1 MNDEDMEVLDEWDE
15 DELFEDDDLLDAVQ
29 SQSGGHLGSITK
41 HGGYEDM
48 TDEEISKFQNSTEYK
63 EYKADIEEAV
73 DVKANMHGK
82 TVQEILGLSEQKES
96 LYYSYNAL
104 EHYDVDIDIYEDIVA
119 QSPVMQQTLEEG
131 EQVLP
136 TFKYLH
142 QDIFLSLY
150 KYKAKIIPETKMHTS
165 TRMNR
170 GIIGNLV
177 NTPEYISLR
186 QTCRLDQ
193 FNAALGTEIL
203 GREALEILKQA
214 IEQIQD
220 LQKKKQAMD
229 ELLEKESQIDEL
241 LEENQAIDELIQ
253 DMQKGYPGNGQSM
266 DELLAQKDA
275 NEQAAAALKEVAN
288 QIAEQCDEL
297 IDEDDFAEEVST
309 VIGKSLD
316 ETSTEVRETSELCN
330 AWGLGTG
337 NECKVAF
344 QQKKDA
350 VEKIRKSPKLKKFTD
365 IIGRMKE
372 SAITEQKKK
381 AKHGAVEIKSVT
393 VGQKIEDSLPSD
405 RMNLVN
411 EVTKKDFMRRMTEN
425 SLLTYAKE
433 STKEKNKGPI
443 IVCVDTSGSM
453 EGDEEIW
460 SKALSVGLLEV
471 AQMQK
476 RDFACIIYS
485 SHADDPIVIRKDEIS
500 PQKVIDVAERFH
512 NGGTNFEAPLN
523 KALELIKDSTFKNAD
538 IVFITDGDCYVS
550 DSFSRKFA
558 QTKEDKDFRTL
569 GVLVNMG
576 RGHHSDSSLKE
587 FCDSITF
594 VSDIADI
601 KNADSDVN
609 KSIFGAI

>member
-1 MNDEDMEVLDEWDE
+1 MKDEEMDALDWDDELLEDEDLM
-15 DELFEDDDLLDAVQ
+15 DAVQ
-29 SQSGGHLGSITK
+29 QSSGFGSIQK

-48 TDEEISKFQNSTEYK
+48 TDEEIEQFQNSTEYK
-63 EYKADIEEAV
+63 EFKADIEEAV
-73 DVKANMHGK
+73 DTKANMHGK
-82 TVQEILGLSEQKES
+82 TVQEILGLSERKAA
-96 LYYSYNAL
+96 LTYSYNSV
-104 EHYDVDIDIYEDIVA
+104 EHYDVDIDIYEDIVD
-119 QSPVMQQTLEEG
+119 QSPVMQATLEEG
-131 EQVLP
+131 EQILP

-150 KYKAKIIPETKMHTS
+150 KYKAKIIPETNMHTS

-170 GIIGNLV
+170 GIIGNLI

-186 QTCRLDQ
+186 QTCRFDQ

-203 GREALEILKQA
+203 GREALEILKNML
-214 IEQIQD
+214 EQIQD
-220 LQKKKQAMD
+220 LEKKKQAMD
-229 ELLEKESQIDEL
+229 ELLEKENEIDEL
-241 LEENQAIDELIQ
+241 LEQNQEIDELLE
-253 DMQKGYPGNGQSM
+253 DMKRGGNGNGMSVQ
-266 DELLAQKDA
+266 ELMAQQEA
-275 NEQAAAALKEVAN
+275 NEQAAAALKAVAN
-288 QIAEQCDEL
+288 KIAEECDEL
-297 IDEDDFAEEVST
+297 LDEDDFAEQVST
-309 VIGKSLD
+309 VMGSTLTNTSMEVA
-316 ETSTEVRETSELCN
+316 ETSKLCE
-330 AWGLGTG
+330 AWGLGVG

-344 QQKKDA
+344 QNKKDA
-350 VEKIRKSPKLKKFTD
+350 VEKIRKSSKLSKFTD

-393 VGQKIEDSLPSD
+393 VGQKIEDTLPSD

-411 EVTKKDFMRRMTEN
+411 DTTKKDFMRRMTEN

-453 EGDEEIW
+453 EGDQEIW

-485 SHADDPIVIRKDEIS
+485 SRADDPIVIRKDEIS
-500 PQKVIDVAERFH
+500 PQKIIDVAERFH

-523 KALELIKDSTFKNAD
+523 KALELIKDATFKNAD

-550 DSFSRKFA
+550 DSFTRKFN
-558 QTKEDKDFRTL
+558 QIKEDKDFRTL

-587 FCDSITF
+587 FCDNITL

-601 KNADSDVN
+601 KNADSEIN
-609 KSIFGAI
+609 KAIFGAI

>member
-1 MNDEDMEVLDEWDE
+1 MKDEEMDALDWDDELLEDEDLM
-15 DELFEDDDLLDAVQ
+15 DAVQ
-29 SQSGGHLGSITK
+29 QSSGFGSIQK

-48 TDEEISKFQNSTEYK
+48 TDEEIEQFQNSTEYK
-63 EYKADIEEAV
+63 EFKADIEEAV
-73 DVKANMHGK
+73 DIKANMHGK
-82 TVQEILGLSEQKES
+82 TVQEILGLSERKAA
-96 LYYSYNAL
+96 LTYSYNSV
-104 EHYDVDIDIYEDIVA
+104 EHYDVDIDIYEDIVD
-119 QSPVMQQTLEEG
+119 QSPVMQATLEEG
-131 EQVLP
+131 EQILP

-150 KYKAKIIPETKMHTS
+150 KYKAKIIPETNMHTS

-170 GIIGNLV
+170 GIIGNLI

-186 QTCRLDQ
+186 QTCRFDQ

-203 GREALEILKQA
+203 GREALEILKNML
-214 IEQIQD
+214 EQIQD
-220 LQKKKQAMD
+220 LEKKKQAMD
-229 ELLEKESQIDEL
+229 ELLEKENEIDEL
-241 LEENQAIDELIQ
+241 LEQNQEIDELLE
-253 DMQKGYPGNGQSM
+253 DMKRGGNGNGMSVQ
-266 DELLAQKDA
+266 ELVAQQEA
-275 NEQAAAALKEVAN
+275 NEQAAAALKAVAN
-288 QIAEQCDEL
+288 KIAEECDEL
-297 IDEDDFAEEVST
+297 LDEDDFAEQVST
-309 VIGKSLD
+309 VMGSTLTSTSMEVA
-316 ETSTEVRETSELCN
+316 ETSKLCE
-330 AWGLGTG
+330 AWGLGVG

-344 QQKKDA
+344 QNKKDA
-350 VEKIRKSPKLKKFTD
+350 VEKIRKSSKLSKFTD

-393 VGQKIEDSLPSD
+393 VGQKIEDTLPSD

-411 EVTKKDFMRRMTEN
+411 DTTKKDFMRRMTEN

-453 EGDEEIW
+453 EGDQEIW

-485 SHADDPIVIRKDEIS
+485 SRADDPIVIRKDEIS
-500 PQKVIDVAERFH
+500 PQKIIDVAERFH

-523 KALELIKDSTFKNAD
+523 KALELIKDATFKNAD

-550 DSFSRKFA
+550 DSFTRKFN
-558 QTKEDKDFRTL
+558 QIKEDKDFRTL

-587 FCDSITF
+587 FCDNITL

-601 KNADSDVN
+601 KNADSDTN
-609 KSIFGAI
+609 RAIFGAI